1 MKKVLI
7 IVGALAGVILIL
19 AILILTEVI
28 PLDKLFSP
36 ETVVVTVTATPA
48 ETEEPPATVPPTEM
62 PTWEPMSYTQQIEN
76 LVTGL
81 RERDAEKVVMVYYE
95 AYWTASGMM
104 LYEANELMAD
114 NLEELNLPNDLAYSI
129 VSERAADAD
138 ELGAIQKEFGGYDVD
153 ASRIASAMVVTIS
166 LTGTDFARELVCHFV
181 QIDGAWTI
189 SSSCSIKAAT
199 GFAEEIPRPFGSIKA
214 LTACI
219 SEYSFGVAAG
229 VCRGSFVIHLVI
241 HQ

>member
-48 ETEEPPATVPPTEM
+48 AEVEETNEPAETPHSIEVPSETEEPPATVPPTEM

-181 QIDGAWTI
+181 QIDGAW
-189 SSSCSIKAAT
+189 
-199 GFAEEIPRPFGSIKA
+199 F
-214 LTACI
+214 
-219 SEYSFGVAAG
+219 
-229 VCRGSFVIHLVI
+229 LVDDI
-241 HQ
+241 FQLFY